1 MQRFGTNNSFV
12 FFSASAPLR
21 KMILFGLEFFHTLV
35 VPFPPGTVSARLT
48 RFPGSGRLIPK
59 FPGRPF
65 REVVV
70 PPYRFF
76 YRCEDRI
83 IWVVACWQGA
93 QLREEPTQTE
103 ERRQ

>member
-1 MQRFGTNNSFV
+1 MKVRFTPSGRMQFLQAVSYILQDNPQAAIRFRRK
-12 FFSASAPLR
+12 AERALR
-21 KMILFGLEFFHTLV
+21 
-35 VPFPPGTVSARLT
+35 RLT

-59 FPGRPF
+59 FPGLPF